1 MTDVRITDKKEVTL
15 AGLSDEKGNVTTK
28 SRKGNMVTCAP
39 YGFLNFRY
47 LLKVD
52 DPVHFR

>member
-1 MTDVRITDKKEVTL
+1 MTDVRITDKEEVTL
-15 AGLSDEKGNVTTK
+15 AGISKVKGKYTAK
-28 SRKGNMVTCAP
+28 SRKGNMITCAP
-39 YGFLNFRY
+39 YGFLYFWY